1 MVQSGDL
8 YAVLGVPPSA
18 TQEQVRRAYRAL
30 MRLHHPDTRDAS
42 ASSGRRQE
50 PAQTQVPGL
59 VGDQRDEALQ
69 RVVGAYAVLGD
80 PELRAA
86 YDRARRG
93 QAGQPVE
100 VRRRAASRRVGDE
113 GEPAI
118 RVGPVRW
125 HGSGRG
131 RPG

>member
-30 MRLHHPDTRDAS
+30 MRLHHPDTRSES
-42 ASSGRRQE
+42 ASSE
-50 PAQTQVPGL
+50 PAQKHAPGL
-59 VGDQRDEALQ
+59 
-69 RVVGAYAVLGD
+69 
-80 PELRAA
+80 
-86 YDRARRG
+86 
-93 QAGQPVE
+93 
-100 VRRRAASRRVGDE
+100 VGDE

-125 HGSGRG
+125 HGWGRG

>member
-1 MVQSGDL
+1 MAHSGDL

-30 MRLHHPDTRDAS
+30 LRLHHPDARAES
-42 ASSGRRQE
+42 ASSGQG
-50 PAQTQVPGL
+50 QGQLQGQGL
-59 VGDQRDEALQ
+59 GGDERDEVLQ
-69 RVVGAYAVLGD
+69 RAIAAYAVLGD

-93 QAGQPVE
+93 RPGQPVE
-100 VRRRAASRRVGDE
+100 VHRSDPRRWVGDE
-113 GEPAI
+113 GERDI

-125 HGSGRG
+125 HGSGRAG
-131 RPG
+131 PR